1 MRKSCPSFFLSDLL
15 LLLQFLALTCCSLF
29 SHLRIMSCLAS
40 NRSQSFPQLFVSFG
54 APLILA
60 HFDNDVSSVM
70 FVGGILALIGFVL
83 IFVLRVDIF
92 DGDDYISTGSDGGSN
107 GDHVPIAEAGFRPA
121 SSSSSV
127 RSIPMYDGT
136 DREPFLNT
144 VAGNG
149 HH

>member
-1 MRKSCPSFFLSDLL
+1 
-15 LLLQFLALTCCSLF
+15 
-29 SHLRIMSCLAS
+29 MSCLAS

-70 FVGGILALIGFVL
+70 
-83 IFVLRVDIF
+83 FVLRVDIF